1 LESGQTFRFKS
12 FNDGYQ
18 GVALGKEI
26 FIKQEDDK
34 IEISSS
40 DSLAGADFN
49 RYFSLDIDYKKIK
62 KQLSLDPTLE
72 EIVEFAPGIR
82 VMRQPVFETLITFII
97 SQNNNIPRI
106 SGIVERLCDNFGEDK
121 GGYRDFPTAGVL
133 SELSPEDLAPIRAGF
148 RDKYIIDA
156 AIKWTDGIVRE
167 EFLKTAPLDSAR
179 DMLMKIK
186 GVGPKVA
193 DCVLLFS
200 ANRLETFPKDVWI
213 KRAME
218 SLFPDGLPECAR
230 EYAGIAQQ
238 YIFHY
243 ARNRQ
248 II

>member
-1 LESGQTFRFKS
+1 
-12 FNDGYQ
+12 
-18 GVALGKEI
+18 
-26 FIKQEDDK
+26 
-34 IEISSS
+34 
-40 DSLAGADFN
+40 
-49 RYFSLDIDYKKIK
+49 
-62 KQLSLDPTLE
+62 
-72 EIVEFAPGIR
+72 
-82 VMRQPVFETLITFII
+82 MRQPVFETLITFII

-106 SGIVERLCDNFGEDK
+106 SGIVERLCDNFGEDR
-121 GGYRDFPTAGVL
+121 GGYRDFPSAETL
-133 SELSPEDLAPIRAGF
+133 SELSTFDLAPIRAGF

-156 AIKWTDGIVRE
+156 ARNWVDGTVRE